1 MVGLYRDPEGK
12 MIFLQPD
19 SSQRKMPPTS
29 DTDTID
35 SLRRRVQELE
45 NKVPTFFVVYVDID
59 NCCQLNHL
67 TKTK

>member
-12 MIFLQPD
+12 MIFSQPD
-19 SSQRKMPPTS
+19 SAQWKMPPTS

-45 NKVPTFFVVYVDID
+45 NKVPV
-59 NCCQLNHL
+59 CGLRRH
-67 TKTK
+67 